1 MSELR
6 AGLVG
11 HGQMGRHHARVL
23 SALEGVELA
32 GIADPLMSPTTTTPV
47 VHDLDALL
55 DLGIDVAVV
64 ASPTATHAAL
74 GLRLAEAGVPTLIE
88 KPVAGTVEDAML
100 LADAFDAAGVVG
112 CVGHIERYNPAVR
125 ELRRRLAD
133 RELGA
138 IYQIA
143 TRRQGPFPTR
153 INDVGVVLDLATHDI
168 DVTSWVAQSRYAAI
182 TAQTAHRSGRQNED
196 LVAAV
201 CLLEDGTVVNHLV
214 NWLSPLKE
222 RVVVVTGERGC
233 FSADILAADLTYYAN
248 GIAPVQWDTLA
259 SFRGVVQG
267 DVTTFAI
274 AKQEPLVAELNA
286 FLDAVRGQAS
296 DVVTIREAAEVVAV
310 AQRLLGSSVDGVR

>member
-1 MSELR
+1 MGDLR

-23 SALEGVELA
+23 GAMEGVELV
-32 GIADPLMSPTTTTPV
+32 GVADPSLTGSSTLSV
-47 VHDLDALL
+47 VPDVEALL
-55 DLGIDVAVV
+55 DLGIDIAVV
-64 ASPTATHAAL
+64 ASPTATHTPV
-74 GLRLAEAGVPTLIE
+74 GLRLAEAGVATLIE
-88 KPVAGTVEDAML
+88 KPVAGNVKDALL

-112 CVGHIERYNPAVR
+112 CVGHIERYNPALR
-125 ELRRRLAD
+125 ELRRRLAAN
-133 RELGA
+133 ELGN

-143 TRRQGPFPTR
+143 TRRQGPFPAR

-168 DVTSWVAQSRYAAI
+168 DVTSWVTQSRYADISAR
-182 TAQTAHRSGRQNED
+182 TAHRSGRQNED

-201 CLLEDGTVVNHLV
+201 GLLEDGTVVNHLV

-248 GIAPVQWDTLA
+248 GVAPVQWDTLA

-274 AKQEPLVAELNA
+274 AKQEPLLAELHA
-286 FLDAVRGQAS
+286 FVEAVRGEGN
-296 DVVTIREAAEVVAV
+296 DVVSIREAAEVVAV
-310 AQRLLGSSVDGVR
+310 AHRLLGSSGGPR

>member
-1 MSELR
+1 MADLR

-23 SALEGVELA
+23 GALDGVELVA
-32 GIADPLMSPTTTTPV
+32 VADPTMSGTPTVSV
-47 VHDLDALL
+47 VPDVDVLL

-64 ASPTATHAAL
+64 ASPTATHTSV
-74 GLRLAEAGVPTLIE
+74 GLRLAEAGVATLIE
-88 KPVAGTVEDAML
+88 KPVAGSVEDAL
-100 LADAFDAAGVVG
+100 ALADAFDAAGVVA

-125 ELRRRLAD
+125 ELRRRLAN
-133 RELGA
+133 RELGE

-143 TRRQGPFPTR
+143 TRRQGPFPAR
-153 INDVGVVLDLATHDI
+153 VNDVGVVLDLATHDI
-168 DVTSWVAQSRYAAI
+168 DVTSWVTQSRYAGI
-182 TAQTAHRSGRQNED
+182 TAQTAHRSGRRNED

-201 CLLEDGTVVNHLV
+201 GLLENGTVVNHLV

-248 GIAPVQWDTLA
+248 GVAPVQWDTLA

-286 FLDAVRGQAS
+286 FLGAVRGDAV
-296 DVVTIREAAEVVAV
+296 DVVSIREAAEVVAV
-310 AQRLLGSSVDGVR
+310 AHRLLASGDGRP